1 MSPTIFPCPLASEKL
16 IYKIYDPNWSK
27 HFCVWFSVL
36 ASNMAIQSN
45 ISTNTFPQ
53 VDEEDIEE
61 MFSYADKDKDG
72 KISYLEFQAMINPPK
87 PPTEPTT
94 SLTPTPVKRVTIKT
108 TEKDEDLV
116 DIIDTALL
124 ADAEDKLMTPVTTK

>member
-1 MSPTIFPCPLASEKL
+1 MLRTGLNIFVGGLVLWLPTRHTKQ
-16 IYKIYDPNWSK
+16 Y
-27 HFCVWFSVL
+27 
-36 ASNMAIQSN
+36 IQWD
-45 ISTNTFPQ
+45 TFPQ

-87 PPTEPTT
+87 PPTEPAP

-116 DIIDTALL
+116 DIIDTDLL

>member
-1 MSPTIFPCPLASEKL
+1 
-16 IYKIYDPNWSK
+16 
-27 HFCVWFSVL
+27 
-36 ASNMAIQSN
+36 
-45 ISTNTFPQ
+45 
-53 VDEEDIEE
+53 

-108 TEKDEDLV
+108 TDKDEELV
-116 DIIDTALL
+116 DIIDTDLL
-124 ADAEDKLMTPVTTK
+124 VDVQGKIMTPDTTK